1 MNKLMIAILV
11 VLALVGIVL
20 SFNVESHVQQ
30 VPAKIYQDCT
40 ATGQT
45 WMEFKLDLIE
55 SVRKSGR
62 SNEEKIKLINE
73 IMDIP
78 MPEVVK

>member
-1 MNKLMIAILV
+1 MIAVLV
-11 VLALVGIVL
+11 VLALGGIVL

-30 VPAKIYQDCT
+30 VPAKIYQDIT

-55 SVRKSGR
+55 SVRKSNR
-62 SNEEKIKLINE
+62 PDAEKIKLINE

-78 MPEVVK
+78 IPEVVK

>member
-1 MNKLMIAILV
+1 MLACLVLM
-11 VLALVGIVL
+11 ALGGLVL

-30 VPAKIYQDCT
+30 VPNPKYQDIT

-55 SVRKSGR
+55 SVRKSNR

-73 IMDIP
+73 ILDIP
-78 MPEVVK
+78 MPEVVR